1 VFVDVADAFHEAQA
15 ELAPSSEGG
24 TGPTEESADGTTPET
39 SEVIAPD
46 TAEQPATSGEA
57 EAEASEIQ
65 ETPADDDPFKD
76 IPDEELT
83 QDQRDM
89 KKRLLATFT
98 KRRQADAEKAREAQ
112 EVAKNA
118 EAALAEAQ
126 ERLDAMAAEIA
137 ALRPQDPATATPEA
151 TFDPYAGFETVLKP
165 EDVVTSEDFG
175 KFVRQEAI
183 ALIRESN
190 RDMLEFLGTQLQPV
204 FDATQDQSLREATA
218 HVDAFIKEHPI
229 VETRMADVLDVM
241 EKRAMTI
248 DDAYRLVFAD
258 EVVEVERQAA
268 FELGRTVGEK
278 TAGEVLQRKQ
288 RISTPSG
295 TPAPGVGTPS
305 APAKAYSVADALRE
319 AKADIGM
326 K

>member
-1 VFVDVADAFHEAQA
+1 
-15 ELAPSSEGG
+15 
-24 TGPTEESADGTTPET
+24 
-39 SEVIAPD
+39 
-46 TAEQPATSGEA
+46 
-57 EAEASEIQ
+57 
-65 ETPADDDPFKD
+65 
-76 IPDEELT
+76 
-83 QDQRDM
+83 
-89 KKRLLATFT
+89 
-98 KRRQADAEKAREAQ
+98 
-112 EVAKNA
+112 
-118 EAALAEAQ
+118 
-126 ERLDAMAAEIA
+126 
-137 ALRPQDPATATPEA
+137 
-151 TFDPYAGFETVLKP
+151 VLKP

-190 RDMLEFLGTQLQPV
+190 RDLLEFLGIQLQPV